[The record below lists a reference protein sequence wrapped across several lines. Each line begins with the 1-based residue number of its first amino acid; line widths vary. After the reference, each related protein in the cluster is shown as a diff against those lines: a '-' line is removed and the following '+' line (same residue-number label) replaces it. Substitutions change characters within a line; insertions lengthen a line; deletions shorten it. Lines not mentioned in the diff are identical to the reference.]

1 MSTIEMRPFWPY
13 SYILWKVVYRITQ
26 CMCIIPVAYIIW
38 RSCHAIRSSSPLD
51 FSFTTIVADMSSQ
64 FSAVTAV

>member
-1 MSTIEMRPFWPY
+1 MS
-13 SYILWKVVYRITQ
+13 V
-26 CMCIIPVAYIIW
+26 IPVAYIIW